1 MELKKFN
8 VELNRCESGLLRYYL
23 KKNDIK
29 YEVSQVSPKYSW
41 FEIWLTEEQYQ
52 ELDSILQY

>member
-23 KKNDIK
+23 KTNKIK
-29 YEVSQVSPKYSW
+29 YDVSQVSYKFSY
-41 FEIWLTEEQYQ
+41 FQIWLTEEQCQ
-52 ELDSILQY
+52 ELNSILEY